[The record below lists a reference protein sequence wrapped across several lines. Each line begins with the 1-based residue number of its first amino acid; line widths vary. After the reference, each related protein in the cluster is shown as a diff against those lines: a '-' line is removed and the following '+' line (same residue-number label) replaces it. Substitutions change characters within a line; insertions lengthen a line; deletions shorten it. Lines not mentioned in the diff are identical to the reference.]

1 MMGRGWGAVD
11 KITRRLDGG
20 VLPILEGTLVDD
32 DLTYELTAFVTLES
46 TPLTAQNVQG
56 THYLVADG
64 HGIGH
69 MFTKEQQAQYD
80 SLLPG
85 EMNKAG
91 GDRALHAGRC
101 RQYGFRP
108 PLCLSPNRVTQPR
121 LVP

>member
-1 MMGRGWGAVD
+1 M
-11 KITRRLDGG
+11 
-20 VLPILEGTLVDD
+20 PILEGTLVDD

-64 HGIGH
+64 HGVGY

-85 EMNKAG
+85 EMNKTEETVLCVRVVAINTASVP
-91 GDRALHAGRC
+91 RYAF
-101 RQYGFRP
+101 FRNV
-108 PLCLSPNRVTQPR
+108 SPNLGSGCLGRQGAMVI
-121 LVP
+121 